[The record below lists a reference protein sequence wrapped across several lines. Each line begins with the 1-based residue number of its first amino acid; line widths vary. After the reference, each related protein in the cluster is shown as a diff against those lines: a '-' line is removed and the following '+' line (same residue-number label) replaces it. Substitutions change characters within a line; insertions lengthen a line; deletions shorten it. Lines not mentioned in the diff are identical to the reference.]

1 MMRNKLNRQYDLAIS
16 LFLSVVIA
24 GLFIWWNPINGKYKL
39 TLLDKVKIGSND
51 IVIYDDLDFDGNSE
65 KIRFVKDFIGR
76 PALLVEE
83 NGKILFQWNLT
94 GKFAPGI
101 FYHFADYNGN
111 GRKEIFVF
119 TYENDSI
126 FLDAIDVKTEENI
139 VQHKYITNYREY
151 KGLIDF
157 SVYKPMTLDLNA
169 DGKKEIVF
177 SFACAFSHIT
187 RKLCKYDIENNIL
200 HLSEKAGCCLYS
212 EVVPFDL
219 DEDGK
224 YEFIGTIH
232 SPGNSSFE
240 YPYTDQN
247 SWLMVFDD
255 QMNYKFPPKK
265 VGKYSALLWIKPF
278 KESGR
283 NCLASFYHHVGKVD
297 TSNIA
302 LYDSFGKLIR
312 IKMLTD
318 NKYVR
323 GGDFTTFTK
332 ENQYKMALYRKDGGV
347 EVFNDKLVVEK
358 SFESVPYL
366 SKLRT
371 WDVNADGVEEFL
383 FIGVN
388 RDKLIITS
396 HDYSDPV
403 IFSMNEDISTSYF
416 SNEWVDN
423 QLTALVYQ
431 NGDNL
436 YRLSY
441 KKDPLYTFRFLI
453 WMLVFILSFVFVYFL
468 GRIYQYYLKR
478 QYEDEKRITSLQ
490 VRAIEQQMS
499 PHFTLSIL
507 NSIGNLYENHD
518 TQKAQYYFGKYSKLL
533 RITLISSGEI
543 AVPLEDEIQFT
554 QNYLE
559 LEQFR
564 LNDGFSFQF
573 IDNQDIPDI
582 KVPKFLVYTFVE
594 NAVKHGLFPIQG
606 IREGVISLYLT
617 EKKDVLQITIEDDG
631 VGRIK
636 AKDTKIYSTGKGL
649 SILDEILVLYQR
661 FESKKISYKIE
672 DKYTDRE
679 ETGTRVIIT
688 ISNN

>member
-1 MMRNKLNRQYDLAIS
+1 MRNKLNRQYDLAIS

-24 GLFIWWNPINGKYKL
+24 GLFIWWNPINSKYKL
-39 TLLDKVKIGSND
+39 GIINKGKLSNKN
-51 IVIYDDLDFDGNSE
+51 IFIYDDLNFDGTSE
-65 KIRFVKDFIGR
+65 KILFVKDFIGR
-76 PALLVEE
+76 PALLVYEKE
-83 NGKILFQWNLT
+83 RILFQWNLSGEFT
-94 GKFAPGI
+94 PGI

-119 TYENDSI
+119 THQNDSV
-126 FLDAIDVKTEENI
+126 FLDAIDIQTEERLI
-139 VQHKYITNYREY
+139 LHQYITNYSRY
-151 KGLIDF
+151 KNRTDF
-157 SVYKPMTLDLNA
+157 SVYKPMSLDLNS

-177 SFACAFSHIT
+177 SFGCAFSHIT

-200 HLSEKAGCCLYS
+200 HLSEKAGCCVYR

-219 DEDGK
+219 DEDGQV
-224 YEFIGTIH
+224 EFIGNIH

-240 YPYTDQN
+240 YPYSDQY
-247 SWLMVFDD
+247 SWLMVCDE

-265 VGKYSALLWIKPF
+265 IGLYPAYLQVKPF
-278 KESGR
+278 KINGR
-283 NCLASFYHHVGKVD
+283 NCLAIYYDYSGAKDSSY
-297 TSNIA
+297 IA
-302 LYDSFGKLIR
+302 LFDAKGELLKKKILEPSPNL
-312 IKMLTD
+312 
-318 NKYVR
+318 R
-323 GGDFTTFTK
+323 GASFTTFVQN
-332 ENQYKMALYRKDGGV
+332 EHSYMALYRNTGIVEIYKDQLKKID
-347 EVFNDKLVVEK
+347 EFT
-358 SFESVPYL
+358 SMPYL
-366 SKLRT
+366 AKIRK
-371 WDVNADGVEEFL
+371 WDVDADGIAEYM
-383 FIGVN
+383 FIGTN
-388 RDKLIITS
+388 RNELIITRN
-396 HDYSDPV
+396 DYSEPAIIKLDENITNPYCS
-403 IFSMNEDISTSYF
+403 IEWIDNELNAF
-416 SNEWVDN
+416 VF
-423 QLTALVYQ
+423 Q
-431 NGDNL
+431 NGTSL

-441 KKDPLYTFRFLI
+441 RLDSFYTFRYLIWTGIFLI
-453 WMLVFILSFVFVYFL
+453 SFLLTYFL
-468 GRIYQYYLKR
+468 GKVYQYYIRR

-559 LEQFR
+559 LEQLR

-573 IDNQDIPDI
+573 IDNQDVPDI
-582 KVPKFLVYTFVE
+582 KVPKFLIHTFVE

-649 SILDEILVLYQR
+649 SILDEILELYQR